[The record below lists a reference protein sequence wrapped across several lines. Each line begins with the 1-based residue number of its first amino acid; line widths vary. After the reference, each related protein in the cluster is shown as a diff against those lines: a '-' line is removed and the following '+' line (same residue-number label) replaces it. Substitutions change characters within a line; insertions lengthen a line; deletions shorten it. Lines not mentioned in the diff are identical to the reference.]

1 MTQQQK
7 NTQYSQKQRPMCGY
21 LKIKQHTI
29 QELVDQRRQHKGNLK
44 I

>member
-29 QELVDQRRQHKGNLK
+29 QELRIEEGSTKE